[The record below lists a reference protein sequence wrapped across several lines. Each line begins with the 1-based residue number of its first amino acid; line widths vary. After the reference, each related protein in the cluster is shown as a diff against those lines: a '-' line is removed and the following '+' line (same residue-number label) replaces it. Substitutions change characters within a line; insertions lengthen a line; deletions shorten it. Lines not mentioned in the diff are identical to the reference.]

1 MNSIKKMFLV
11 DDDDT
16 FIYISQKIIAKTEL
30 VKEINTFENGL
41 AALRF
46 IKDNKDNKSV
56 LPDLLF
62 LDLSMPVMDGW
73 EFLEEYDK
81 INMEYKKDITIYI
94 CSSSISPND
103 LVRTKK
109 YTAVKDFIIKP
120 ITQEKFTQIV
130 AGI

>member
-1 MNSIKKMFLV
+1 MNHIKKMFLV

-30 VKEINTFENGL
+30 VQEINTFENGL
-41 AALRF
+41 TALSF
-46 IKDNKDNKSV
+46 FKDNKDNKAL
-56 LPDLLF
+56 LPELLF

-73 EFLEEYDK
+73 EFLDEFEK
-81 INMEYKKDITIYI
+81 INIENKKDITIYI

-103 LVRTKK
+103 LIRTKK
-109 YTAVKDFIIKP
+109 YDTVKDFIIKP
-120 ITQEKFTQIV
+120 ITQEKFSQIV

>member
-30 VKEINTFENGL
+30 VQEINTFENGL
-41 AALRF
+41 AALSF
-46 IKDNKDNKSV
+46 FKANKDNKTL
-56 LPDLLF
+56 LPELLF

-73 EFLEEYDK
+73 EFLDEYEK
-81 INMEYKKDITIYI
+81 INIENKKDITIYI

-103 LVRTKK
+103 LIRTKK
-109 YTAVKDFIIKP
+109 YDYVKDFIIKP
-120 ITQEKFTQIV
+120 ITQEKLTQIV
-130 AGI
+130 ATI

>member
-1 MNSIKKMFLV
+1 MNHIKKMFLV

-30 VKEINTFENGL
+30 VQEINAFENGL
-41 AALRF
+41 TALSF
-46 IKDNKDNKSV
+46 FKDNKDNKAL
-56 LPDLLF
+56 LPELLF

-73 EFLEEYDK
+73 EFLDEFEK
-81 INMEYKKDITIYI
+81 INIENKKDITIYI

-103 LVRTKK
+103 LIRTKK
-109 YTAVKDFIIKP
+109 YDTVKDFIIKP
-120 ITQEKFTQIV
+120 ITQEKFSQIV